1 MEIGKKITSQT
12 PSSKK
17 SLESRE
23 ILYKLFANRPF
34 DDPNTLVN
42 LSLYM
47 RSGVL
52 AKLLF
57 LNEIYQ
63 EIVAIPGCIFEFGTY
78 LGGVPLL
85 LKT

>member
-1 MEIGKKITSQT
+1 
-12 PSSKK
+12 
-17 SLESRE
+17 
-23 ILYKLFANRPF
+23 
-34 DDPNTLVN
+34 
-42 LSLYM
+42 M

-78 LGGVPLL
+78 LGGGQLH